1 MVMLNYFNWNI
12 CLPTTCYFTSILLPH
27 AIHPSDHHNSGP
39 ILSYIK
45 AQAYFQEYVE
55 FFLKVSLTD
64 VSFIDTLPSILAAS
78 VIAAARRAFGLS
90 PIWSE
95 NLEMLAGY
103 REDQLGHLT
112 TLLLFHHGMS
122 VNNSDDGYCSFSS
135 SPSSP
140 RAWDERRITTMPVVR
155 GMSYDVV

>member
-1 MVMLNYFNWNI
+1 M
-12 CLPTTCYFTSILLPH
+12 
-27 AIHPSDHHNSGP
+27 
-39 ILSYIK
+39 
-45 AQAYFQEYVE
+45 
-55 FFLKVSLTD
+55 KVSLTD

-95 NLEMLAGY
+95 NLEMLTGY

-122 VNNSDDGYCSFSS
+122 VNSSDEGYCSFSS
-135 SPSSP
+135 SPTSP
-140 RAWDERRITTMPVVR
+140 SGGTTGGLPVAWVR
-155 GMSYDVV
+155 NTQSYDVQI

>member
-27 AIHPSDHHNSGP
+27 AIQPSDHHNSGP

-55 FFLKVSLTD
+55 FFLKVSLAD
-64 VSFIDTLPSILAAS
+64 VNFIDTLPSILAAS
-78 VIAAARRAFGLS
+78 VIAVARRAFGLS
-90 PIWSE
+90 PTWSDK
-95 NLEMLAGY
+95 LEMLTGY

-112 TLLLFHHGMS
+112 NLLMFHHHMS
-122 VNNSDDGYCSFSS
+122 VSSGDEGYCSFSA
-135 SPSSP
+135 SPTSP
-140 RAWDERRITTMPVVR
+140 RVGAGGFPPCQWA
-155 GMSYDVV
+155 G